1 MVKLRLGNPKNVF
14 WEALL
19 LAVVIFIIGLFIGI
33 AFESSKLDE
42 INRYYAESE
51 IFLMDI
57 FAVNSIID
65 SDDVNCSMLINS
77 NIEFADKIYNEALT
91 LEKYE
96 QSGKI
101 NEGMKLAHWKY
112 DLLRT
117 FLWMNTVQ
125 IKERCPGD
133 FSYVVYLYEYDTDDL
148 VKKATQRVWSEILFE
163 FKQDLGD
170 EIILIPIAITGN
182 LTSLNYFIEK
192 YEISEFPV
200 IIVNNEHIISEVS
213 SIEDIKKY
221 LN

>member
-19 LAVVIFIIGLFIGI
+19 LAIVIFIIGLFMGI
-33 AFESSKLDE
+33 AFESSKLEE

-57 FAVNSIID
+57 FALNNIID

-96 QSGKI
+96 LSGKI

-117 FLWMNTVQ
+117 FLWMNTVK
-125 IKERCPGD
+125 IKERCQGD
-133 FSYVVYLYEYDTDDL
+133 FSYVVYLYEYDPDDL

-170 EIILIPIAITGN
+170 EIILIPIAINSN

-192 YEISEFPV
+192 YEILDSPAV
-200 IIVNNEHIISEVS
+200 IVNGKHILYDTDTVKE
-213 SIEDIKKY
+213 IKKF
-221 LN
+221 LD

>member
-19 LAVVIFIIGLFIGI
+19 LALVIFIIGLFIGI

-57 FAVNSIID
+57 FALNNIIS
-65 SDDVNCSMLINS
+65 SDNVNCSLLINS
-77 NIEFADKIYNEALT
+77 NIQFADKIYNEALT

-96 QSGKI
+96 KSGKI
-101 NEGMKLAHWKY
+101 DESMKLAHWKY

-117 FLWMNTVQ
+117 FLWMNTVK
-125 IKERCPGD
+125 IKERCQGD
-133 FSYVVYLYEYDTDDL
+133 FSYIVYLYEYDPDDL
-148 VKKATQRVWSEILFE
+148 VKKATQRVWSEILFK
-163 FKQDLGD
+163 FKQELGD
-170 EIILIPIAITGN
+170 EIILIPIAINSN

-192 YEISEFPV
+192 YEILDSPAV
-200 IIVNNEHIISEVS
+200 IVNDKHILYDTDSVKE
-213 SIEDIKKY
+213 IENFLD
-221 LN
+221 